1 MAVARGGK
9 QDLLNSGVAGALA
22 GSIGSLR
29 TRNPAMIGGSAALS
43 GCLMMVIDGLQGGAS
58 QVHAH
63 YLFNLV
69 LFYARHAEFD
79 MCFSHLFCRS
89 FWRALSFCYEKRQ
102 R

>member
-43 GCLMMVIDGLQGGAS
+43 GCLMMVIDGLQGGA
-58 QVHAH
+58 
-63 YLFNLV
+63 
-69 LFYARHAEFD
+69 
-79 MCFSHLFCRS
+79 
-89 FWRALSFCYEKRQ
+89 
-102 R
+102 